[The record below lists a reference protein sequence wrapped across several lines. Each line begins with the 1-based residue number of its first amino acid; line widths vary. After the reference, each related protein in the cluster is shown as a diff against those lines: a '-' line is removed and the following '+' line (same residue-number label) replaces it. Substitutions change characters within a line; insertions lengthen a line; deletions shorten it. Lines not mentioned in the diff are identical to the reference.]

1 MGRPGGIGQ
10 ERISSWRQG
19 EEEWDEEEE
28 WNCLM
33 VSQKLG
39 IDLPEDPGIPLL
51 GIYPKEAP
59 LSHKDTCSDTFIA
72 VLSIIARN

>member
-1 MGRPGGIGQ
+1 
-10 ERISSWRQG
+10 
-19 EEEWDEEEE
+19 
-28 WNCLM
+28 M